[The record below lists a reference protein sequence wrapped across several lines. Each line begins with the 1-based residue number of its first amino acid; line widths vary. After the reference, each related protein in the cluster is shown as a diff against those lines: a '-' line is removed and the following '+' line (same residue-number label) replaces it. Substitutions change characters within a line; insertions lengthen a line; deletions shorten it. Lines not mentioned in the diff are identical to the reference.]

1 MIKYELKPGEITLE
15 YTADVHILEAITH
28 LKKDGLI
35 FPKKTIHA
43 WGFLNTQPFI
53 PDMLLCYEKVVLP
66 RIYWYD
72 LEHETL
78 ISELDEL
85 VDKKILYVPP
95 DSLFN
100 RIECLQL
107 EEEFSS
113 SFGGDPRYIT
123 ITYLANP
130 GRFKNELRQLGINV
144 PKNFRNPWLGGAG
157 EVASWLSSIDP
168 KEVFDKVKQKV
179 SQRRFSGSS
188 ICQSIVSKC
197 PVVAEGYL
205 GPVNLIY
212 ARFMGESSRQGS
224 ILFLEILKKR
234 GEVETDVYNLLFNEV
249 KRARDK
255 ITSSLEENDIV
266 TKTVDFPLSLPLI
279 LREIEDG
286 KGPKQFYDK
295 IMELRKEYRPL
306 RKWLTEFD
314 AAIKDGKIKEIIKYK
329 RELNKVVNKFLESH
343 EIHKKYTSNQNISHF
358 SELSAIA
365 AQAGLAIHEPTKIT
379 STILSNPLIKK
390 ALERIFEPVNYKL
403 NPHRL
408 HLKDIA
414 ELSLV
419 SWKELRKELIRCFPE
434 QGEEFAQ
441 TLLYYSEVS
450 RICREILTM
459 DK

>member
-1 MIKYELKPGEITLE
+1 MSYELKPGEVTLE

-28 LKKDGLI
+28 LKNDGLI
-35 FPKKTIHA
+35 LPKKTIHA

-53 PDMLLCYEKVVLP
+53 SDMLLCYEKIILP

-78 ISELDEL
+78 ISELDDL

-95 DSLFN
+95 DSLFD

-107 EEEFSS
+107 EEEFSN
-113 SFGGDPRYIT
+113 SFKGDPRYIT

-130 GRFKNELRQLGINV
+130 GRFKNELTQLGINV
-144 PKNFRNPWLGGAG
+144 PKDFRNPWLGDAG

-168 KEVFDKVKQKV
+168 KEVFDKVKQKA
-179 SQRRFSGSS
+179 SQRSFSGSAIS
-188 ICQSIVSKC
+188 QSIVSKC

-212 ARFMGESSRQGS
+212 ARFMGESSRRGS
-224 ILFLEILKKR
+224 ILLLEILKER
-234 GEVETDVYNLLFNEV
+234 GEVETDPYNLLFNEV
-249 KRARDK
+249 KRTKDV
-255 ITSSLEENDIV
+255 IIGSLDIPI
-266 TKTVDFPLSLPLI
+266 KTVDFPLSLPLI

-295 IMELRKEYRPL
+295 MMELRREYKPL
-306 RKWLTEFD
+306 RKWLTKFD
-314 AAIKDGKIKEIIKYK
+314 AAIKDGKIKEVIKYK
-329 RELNKVVNKFLESH
+329 RELNKVINKFLESH
-343 EIHKKYTSNQNISHF
+343 EIRKKYTSNQNISHF

-365 AQAGLAIHEPTKIT
+365 VQAGLAFNEPTKIT
-379 STILSNPLIKK
+379 STILSSPLIKK
-390 ALERIFEPVNYKL
+390 ALERIFEPIDYIL

-434 QGEEFAQ
+434 QGKEFAQ
-441 TLLYYSEVS
+441 ILLYYSEVS

-459 DK
+459 G